1 MHTLLSSAA
10 HQKTGHVAGCI
21 IFSPWILKSCIHGQF
36 HDCFGCLGF
45 GNDFH
50 LEFEVIRAMA
60 SAWHICA
67 EHKVEVYDENVSVN
81 FATEF

>member
-1 MHTLLSSAA
+1 MGNFTI
-10 HQKTGHVAGCI
+10 V
-21 IFSPWILKSCIHGQF
+21 F
-36 HDCFGCLGF
+36 DCLGF

-67 EHKVEVYDENVSVN
+67 ERKVEVYDENVSFN

>member
-1 MHTLLSSAA
+1 MGNFTI
-10 HQKTGHVAGCI
+10 V
-21 IFSPWILKSCIHGQF
+21 F
-36 HDCFGCLGF
+36 DCLGF

-67 EHKVEVYDENVSVN
+67 EHKVEVYDENVNIYFEYLLFN
-81 FATEF
+81 FVKRSMFPKQKD